1 MPRELRIVSD
11 TEKSSRILNGWKE
24 IASYLGRGVRTVQ
37 RWEIEIGLPVRRPHG
52 KTKSAVMAITSEL
65 DAWVAATPQL
75 STEDRIYEQPNG
87 TQTSGAMRVLVVEDS
102 IRDLS
107 TCFTVLRKMGATEVD
122 VAGNVPSA
130 LLRLEEIAAGRIAKP
145 DIIILD
151 LAFPV
156 ESGFEVLRYWK
167 ARPALADIQIVVWT
181 AMVQGQQ
188 DLCRY
193 LGAKEVVQKAA
204 GALGLQRALVA
215 RSQSVRLPA

>member
-52 KTKSAVMAITSEL
+52 KAKSAVMAITSEL
-65 DAWVAATPQL
+65 DVWVASTPQL
-75 STEDRIYEQPNG
+75 STDGRVYDQGNETPK
-87 TQTSGAMRVLVVEDS
+87 SGAMRVLVVEDS

-107 TCFTVLRKMGATEVD
+107 TCFTVLRKMGAAQVD

-204 GALGLQRALVA
+204 GPLELQRALAA